1 MKEMN
6 EQMPK
11 PQTAQTQQ
19 AEPETPRAAET
30 PTYQPAV
37 ESQVYKQAE
46 PPAYPRPAEAPAY
59 PRTAEAPAAPKMPEA
74 QPQAAPKAQPVGS
87 IRPATPSQYEEPVYQ
102 KFGIMKAEQI
112 CNEVGKAITGK
123 NEIIQ
128 KVMTVIVAGGHI
140 LLEDIPGVGKT
151 TLALAFS
158 RAMDLKFN
166 RVQFTPD
173 VVPSDITGFSLYN
186 RATEQFEYKE
196 GAAMCNI
203 LLADE
208 INRTSSKTQSSLLEV
223 MQEGNVTVDGVTHEV
238 PRPFVVI
245 ATENPVE
252 TAGTQMLPEAQ
263 LDRFAVQISIGY
275 PDKDAEMEI
284 LADRRTTDP
293 LDTIRKV
300 ANANDV
306 LRMREEA
313 RDVYIDPKIYDYVT
327 DLVRASREHHLVR
340 LGISPRGAISI
351 CSLAQAKAYIAGR
364 NYVIPPDVQEVF
376 HDAGRHR
383 LMLTSQARLEGE
395 TADSI
400 LDQILQMTALPDVT
414 RQ

>member
-1 MKEMN
+1 MEEMKE
-6 EQMPK
+6 
-11 PQTAQTQQ
+11 QTPAAQF
-19 AEPETPRAAET
+19 
-30 PTYQPAV
+30 
-37 ESQVYKQAE
+37 
-46 PPAYPRPAEAPAY
+46 RPAAP
-59 PRTAEAPAAPKMPEA
+59 APAAPA
-74 QPQAAPKAQPVGS
+74 
-87 IRPATPSQYEEPVYQ
+87 SQYAEPVQQ
-102 KFGIMKAEQI
+102 KFGIQKAEQI
-112 CNEVGKAITGK
+112 CGEVAKAITGK
-123 NEIIQ
+123 NEIIA

-173 VVPSDITGFSLYN
+173 VVPSDVTGFSLYN
-186 RATEQFEYKE
+186 RATERFEYKE

-223 MQEGNVTVDGVTHEV
+223 MQEGNVTVDGITHEV
-238 PRPFVVI
+238 PKPFIVI

-275 PDKDAEMEI
+275 PDKSAEMEI
-284 LADRRTTDP
+284 LSDRKKSDP

-300 ANANDV
+300 ANADDI
-306 LRMREEA
+306 LRMRSEA

-327 DLVRASREHHLVR
+327 DLVRATREHSLVK

-351 CSLAQAKAYIAGR
+351 CALAQATAYIRGR
-364 NYVIPPDVQEVF
+364 NYVIPPDVQAVF

-383 LMLTSQARLEGE
+383 LMLSPQARLEGQ
-395 TADSI
+395 TADGI
-400 LDQILQMTALPDVT
+400 LEDILHTTGLPDVT
-414 RQ
+414 KK

>member
-1 MKEMN
+1 MEEMKE
-6 EQMPK
+6 
-11 PQTAQTQQ
+11 QTPAAQF
-19 AEPETPRAAET
+19 
-30 PTYQPAV
+30 
-37 ESQVYKQAE
+37 
-46 PPAYPRPAEAPAY
+46 RPAAP
-59 PRTAEAPAAPKMPEA
+59 APAAPA
-74 QPQAAPKAQPVGS
+74 
-87 IRPATPSQYEEPVYQ
+87 SQYAEPVQQ
-102 KFGIMKAEQI
+102 KFGIQKAEQI
-112 CNEVGKAITGK
+112 CGEVAKAITGK
-123 NEIIQ
+123 NEIIA

-158 RAMDLKFN
+158 RAMDLKFK
-166 RVQFTPD
+166 RVKFTPD
-173 VVPSDITGFSLYN
+173 VVPSDVTGFSLYN
-186 RATEQFEYKE
+186 RATERFEYKE

-223 MQEGNVTVDGVTHEV
+223 MQEGNVTVDGITHEV
-238 PRPFVVI
+238 PKPFIVI

-275 PDKDAEMEI
+275 PDKSAEMEI
-284 LADRRTTDP
+284 LSDRKKSDP

-300 ANANDV
+300 ANADDI
-306 LRMREEA
+306 LRMRSEA

-327 DLVRASREHHLVR
+327 DLVRATREHSLVK

-351 CSLAQAKAYIAGR
+351 CALAQAKAYISGR
-364 NYVIPPDVQEVF
+364 NYVIPPDVQAVF

-383 LMLTSQARLEGE
+383 LMLSPQARLEGQ
-395 TADSI
+395 TADGI
-400 LDQILQMTALPDVT
+400 LEDILHTTGLPDVT
-414 RQ
+414 KK

>member
-1 MKEMN
+1 ME
-6 EQMPK
+6 ETTRETQEVQAAFSGAP
-11 PQTAQTQQ
+11 AQEAKQQ
-19 AEPETPRAAET
+19 AE
-30 PTYQPAV
+30 Y
-37 ESQVYKQAE
+37 
-46 PPAYPRPAEAPAY
+46 
-59 PRTAEAPAAPKMPEA
+59 A
-74 QPQAAPKAQPVGS
+74 QP
-87 IRPATPSQYEEPVYQ
+87 SQR

-112 CNEVGKAITGK
+112 CGEVARAISGK
-123 NEIIQ
+123 NEIIA

-186 RATEQFEYKE
+186 REVGRFEYKE

-238 PRPFVVI
+238 PKPFIVI

-263 LDRFAVQISIGY
+263 LDRFAVQLSIGY
-275 PDKDAEMEI
+275 PDKDAEMGI
-284 LADRRTTDP
+284 LADRRKSNP
-293 LDTIRKV
+293 LDQIRKV
-300 ANANDV
+300 ANASDIM
-306 LRMREEA
+306 RMREEA
-313 RDVYIDPKIYDYVT
+313 REVYIDAKIYDYVT
-327 DLVRASREHHLVR
+327 ELVRATRSHRLIR
-340 LGISPRGAISI
+340 LGVSPRGALSI
-351 CSLAQAKAYIAGR
+351 CALAQARAYVSGR
-364 NYVIPPDVQEVF
+364 DYVIPPDVQSVF
-376 HDAGRHR
+376 HDAVRHR
-383 LMLTSQARLEGE
+383 LVLSSQAKLEGRSADDIIDEILKE
-395 TADSI
+395 TG
-400 LDQILQMTALPDVT
+400 LPDVT
-414 RQ
+414 KEAAR

>member
-1 MKEMN
+1 MEEMKE
-6 EQMPK
+6 
-11 PQTAQTQQ
+11 QTPAAQF
-19 AEPETPRAAET
+19 
-30 PTYQPAV
+30 
-37 ESQVYKQAE
+37 
-46 PPAYPRPAEAPAY
+46 RPAAP
-59 PRTAEAPAAPKMPEA
+59 APAAPA
-74 QPQAAPKAQPVGS
+74 
-87 IRPATPSQYEEPVYQ
+87 SQYAEPVQQ
-102 KFGIMKAEQI
+102 KFGIQKAEQI
-112 CNEVGKAITGK
+112 CGEVAKAITGK
-123 NEIIQ
+123 NEIIA

-173 VVPSDITGFSLYN
+173 VVPSDVTGFSLYN
-186 RATEQFEYKE
+186 GATERFEYKE

-223 MQEGNVTVDGVTHEV
+223 MQEGNVTVDGITHEV
-238 PRPFVVI
+238 PKPFIVI

-275 PDKDAEMEI
+275 PDKSAEMEI
-284 LADRRTTDP
+284 LSDRKKSDP

-300 ANANDV
+300 ANADDI
-306 LRMREEA
+306 LRMRSEA

-327 DLVRASREHHLVR
+327 DLVRATREHSLVK

-351 CSLAQAKAYIAGR
+351 CALAQAKAYISGR
-364 NYVIPPDVQEVF
+364 NYVIPPDVQAVF

-383 LMLTSQARLEGE
+383 LMLSPQARLEGQ
-395 TADSI
+395 TADGI
-400 LDQILQMTALPDVT
+400 LEDILHTTGLPDVT
-414 RQ
+414 KK

>member
-1 MKEMN
+1 MEEMKE
-6 EQMPK
+6 
-11 PQTAQTQQ
+11 QTPAAQF
-19 AEPETPRAAET
+19 
-30 PTYQPAV
+30 
-37 ESQVYKQAE
+37 
-46 PPAYPRPAEAPAY
+46 RPAAP
-59 PRTAEAPAAPKMPEA
+59 APAAPA
-74 QPQAAPKAQPVGS
+74 
-87 IRPATPSQYEEPVYQ
+87 SQYAEPVQQ
-102 KFGIMKAEQI
+102 KFGIQKAEQI
-112 CNEVGKAITGK
+112 CGEVAKAITGK
-123 NEIIQ
+123 NEIIA

-173 VVPSDITGFSLYN
+173 VVPSDVTGFSLYN
-186 RATEQFEYKE
+186 RATERFEYKE

-223 MQEGNVTVDGVTHEV
+223 MQEGNVTVDGITHEV
-238 PRPFVVI
+238 PKPFIVI

-275 PDKDAEMEI
+275 PDKSAEMEI
-284 LADRRTTDP
+284 LSDRKKSDP

-300 ANANDV
+300 ANADDI
-306 LRMREEA
+306 LRMRSEA

-327 DLVRASREHHLVR
+327 DLVRATREHSLVK

-351 CSLAQAKAYIAGR
+351 CALAQAKAYISGR
-364 NYVIPPDVQEVF
+364 NYVIPPDVQAVF

-383 LMLTSQARLEGE
+383 LMLSPQARLEGQ
-395 TADSI
+395 TADGI
-400 LDQILQMTALPDVT
+400 LEDILHTTGLPDVT
-414 RQ
+414 KK

>member
-1 MKEMN
+1 MEEMR
-6 EQMPK
+6 EQTPA
-11 PQTAQTQQ
+11 AQF
-19 AEPETPRAAET
+19 
-30 PTYQPAV
+30 
-37 ESQVYKQAE
+37 
-46 PPAYPRPAEAPAY
+46 RPSAP
-59 PRTAEAPAAPKMPEA
+59 APAAPA
-74 QPQAAPKAQPVGS
+74 
-87 IRPATPSQYEEPVYQ
+87 SQYAEPVQQ
-102 KFGIMKAEQI
+102 KFGIQKAEQI
-112 CNEVGKAITGK
+112 CGEVAKAITGK
-123 NEIIQ
+123 NEIIA

-158 RAMDLKFN
+158 RAMDLRFN

-186 RATEQFEYKE
+186 RATERFEYKE

-238 PRPFVVI
+238 PKPFIVI

-275 PDKDAEMEI
+275 PDKSAEMEI
-284 LADRRTTDP
+284 LSDRKKSDP

-300 ANANDV
+300 ANAEDIM
-306 LRMREEA
+306 RMRSEA

-327 DLVRASREHHLVR
+327 DLVRATREHSLVK

-351 CSLAQAKAYIAGR
+351 CALAQAKAYISGR
-364 NYVIPPDVQEVF
+364 NYVIPPDVQAVF

-383 LMLTSQARLEGE
+383 LMLSPQARLEGK
-395 TADSI
+395 TADEI
-400 LDQILQMTALPDVT
+400 LEDVLHTTGLPDVT
-414 RQ
+414 KK

>member
-1 MKEMN
+1 MEEMKE
-6 EQMPK
+6 
-11 PQTAQTQQ
+11 QTPAAQF
-19 AEPETPRAAET
+19 
-30 PTYQPAV
+30 
-37 ESQVYKQAE
+37 
-46 PPAYPRPAEAPAY
+46 RPAAP
-59 PRTAEAPAAPKMPEA
+59 APAASA
-74 QPQAAPKAQPVGS
+74 
-87 IRPATPSQYEEPVYQ
+87 SQYAEPVQQ
-102 KFGIMKAEQI
+102 KFGIQKAEQI
-112 CNEVGKAITGK
+112 CGEVAKAITGK
-123 NEIIQ
+123 NEIIA

-173 VVPSDITGFSLYN
+173 VVPSDVTGFSLYN
-186 RATEQFEYKE
+186 RATERFEYKE

-223 MQEGNVTVDGVTHEV
+223 MQEGNVTVDGITHEV
-238 PRPFVVI
+238 PKPFIVI

-275 PDKDAEMEI
+275 PDKSAEMEI
-284 LADRRTTDP
+284 LSDRKKSDP

-300 ANANDV
+300 ANADDI
-306 LRMREEA
+306 LRMRSEA

-327 DLVRASREHHLVR
+327 DLVRATREHSLVK

-351 CSLAQAKAYIAGR
+351 CALAQAKAYISGR
-364 NYVIPPDVQEVF
+364 NYVIPPDVQAVF

-383 LMLTSQARLEGE
+383 LMLSPQARLEGQ
-395 TADSI
+395 TADGI
-400 LDQILQMTALPDVT
+400 LEDILHTTGLPDVT
-414 RQ
+414 KK

>member
-1 MKEMN
+1 MEEMN
-6 EQMPK
+6 EQTPA
-11 PQTAQTQQ
+11 AQF
-19 AEPETPRAAET
+19 
-30 PTYQPAV
+30 
-37 ESQVYKQAE
+37 
-46 PPAYPRPAEAPAY
+46 RPAAP
-59 PRTAEAPAAPKMPEA
+59 APAAPA
-74 QPQAAPKAQPVGS
+74 
-87 IRPATPSQYEEPVYQ
+87 SQYAEPVQQ
-102 KFGIMKAEQI
+102 KFGIQKAEQI
-112 CNEVGKAITGK
+112 CGEVAKAITGK
-123 NEIIQ
+123 NEIIA

-173 VVPSDITGFSLYN
+173 VVPSDVTGFSLYN
-186 RATEQFEYKE
+186 RATERFEYKE

-223 MQEGNVTVDGVTHEV
+223 MQEGNVTVDGITHEV
-238 PRPFVVI
+238 PKPFIVI

-275 PDKDAEMEI
+275 PDKSAEMEI
-284 LADRRTTDP
+284 LSDRKKSDP

-300 ANANDV
+300 ANADDI
-306 LRMREEA
+306 LRMRSEA

-327 DLVRASREHHLVR
+327 DLVRATREHSLVK

-351 CSLAQAKAYIAGR
+351 CALAQAKAYISGR
-364 NYVIPPDVQEVF
+364 NYVIPPDVQAVF

-383 LMLTSQARLEGE
+383 LMLSPQARLEGQ
-395 TADSI
+395 TADGI
-400 LDQILQMTALPDVT
+400 LEDILHTTGLPDVT
-414 RQ
+414 KK

>member
-1 MKEMN
+1 MEGKGLETQN
-6 EQMPK
+6 
-11 PQTAQTQQ
+11 TAQQAFSGQASQEVKQQ
-19 AEPETPRAAET
+19 AQYA
-30 PTYQPAV
+30 QPA
-37 ESQVYKQAE
+37 Q
-46 PPAYPRPAEAPAY
+46 R
-59 PRTAEAPAAPKMPEA
+59 
-74 QPQAAPKAQPVGS
+74 
-87 IRPATPSQYEEPVYQ
+87 

-112 CNEVGKAITGK
+112 CGEVAKAISGK
-123 NEIIQ
+123 NEIIA

-173 VVPSDITGFSLYN
+173 VVPSDVTGFSLYN
-186 RATEQFEYKE
+186 KEAGRFEYKE

-238 PRPFVVI
+238 PKPFLVI

-263 LDRFAVQISIGY
+263 LDRFAVQLSIGY
-275 PDKDAEMEI
+275 PDKDAEMSI
-284 LADRRTTDP
+284 LADRRKSDP
-293 LDTIRKV
+293 LDQIRKV
-300 ANANDV
+300 ANADDIM
-306 LRMREEA
+306 RMREES
-313 RDVYIDPKIYDYVT
+313 REVYIDAKIYDYVT
-327 DLVRASREHHLVR
+327 DLVRATREHRLIK

-351 CSLAQAKAYIAGR
+351 CALAQARAYVSGR
-364 NYVIPPDVQEVF
+364 DYVIPPDVQMVF
-376 HDAGRHR
+376 LDAGRHR
-383 LMLTSQARLEGE
+383 IMLSSQAKLEGQ
-395 TADSI
+395 TADDI
-400 LDQILQMTALPDVT
+400 LNEIMKDTNLPDVT
-414 RQ
+414 KK